1 MSRRTTVL
9 GSLLM
14 AAMFLGAVALAA
26 DAPASVDLSRYKGG
40 KPVSAFD
47 HKAHVDAK
55 VECKTCHHKAK
66 DGVANVKCDTCHQKQ
81 AVDKTPSFKDAFHK
95 NCKGCH
101 EKAKNPKAPT
111 KCNGC
116 HKG

>member
-1 MSRRTTVL
+1 MSRRAKIF
-9 GSLLM
+9 GSLVM

-26 DAPASVDLSRYKGG
+26 DAPASVDLSRYKSS

-55 VECKTCHHKAK
+55 IECKECHHAAK
-66 DGVANVKCDTCHQKQ
+66 DGNFNVKCDTCHQKK
-81 AVDKTPSFKDAFHK
+81 AEGKAPGIKDAFHK

-116 HKG
+116 HKA